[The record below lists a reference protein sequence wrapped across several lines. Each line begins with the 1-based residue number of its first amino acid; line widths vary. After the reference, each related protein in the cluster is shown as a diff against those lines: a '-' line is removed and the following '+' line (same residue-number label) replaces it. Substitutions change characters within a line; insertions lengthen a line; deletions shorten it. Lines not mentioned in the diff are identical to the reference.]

1 MVRVREPHT
10 GEPSVQVT
18 SPLLSVIHPESR
30 TCVDSSRRL
39 RALVDAHLAFV
50 WRTLRRA
57 GASEADA
64 EDAAQRVFLTVSR
77 RLHEIRPGSERA
89 FIYTVA
95 QGEASHLRRSYK
107 RRAEVGPESLEERST
122 GRPRPDELV
131 NRREALGH
139 ARRVLDEMDE
149 ALRQVFVLF
158 EVEDL
163 SCQEIAGL
171 LGIPLG
177 TVKSR
182 LLRARESFR
191 ARIGE
196 LRLARSSP

>member
-1 MVRVREPHT
+1 LQATSSLLAVSKPEPA
-10 GEPSVQVT
+10 PQLC
-18 SPLLSVIHPESR
+18 P
-30 TCVDSSRRL
+30 DSSRRL
-39 RALVDAHLAFV
+39 RDLVDAHLAFV

-57 GASEADA
+57 GVSEADA
-64 EDAAQRVFLTVSR
+64 DDAAQRVFITVSR
-77 RLHEIRPGSERA
+77 RLDEIRSGAERA
-89 FIYTVA
+89 FIHSVA
-95 QGEASHLRRSYK
+95 RGEASHLRRSYK
-107 RRAEVGPESLEERST
+107 RRAEVGQETIEDRST

-131 NRREALGH
+131 GRQQALGH
-139 ARRVLDEMDE
+139 AHRVLDEMDE

-163 SCQEIAGL
+163 SCQEIASL

-182 LLRARESFR
+182 LSRARESFR

-196 LRLARSSP
+196 LRLARSAP